1 MRISLN
7 VLFILFL
14 LSLWVID
21 TFSRTKGYHSKSILT
36 REETD
41 SVDDVFFIKGSLSP
55 YLSTNSDEEEKTVS
69 VVNNSSENMQVLDFI
84 DEMAKKH
91 RDFSRER
98 LIQLFNKVT
107 LKSPLQVRLSNQLR
121 KPPEKMKSW
130 ENYRDQFLNKAR
142 IDTGV
147 KFYRQH
153 QKLFKKV
160 SRQFSVPISILLA
173 TIGLESYYGQI
184 DYRYPVFSSL
194 VINSFANH
202 YRIKFYKQQ
211 LEYFLIWAYI
221 NQYSNQKILSIYG
234 SYSGAMGPA
243 QFIPFSI
250 YYYGYDF
257 DGDNKVDMLNNYS
270 DIIASIANY
279 YQKNGWKKDKKVI
292 SSLKLPCR
300 ASKNTLSLTDAKN
313 KPQCWKKEHNFK
325 VILTYNR
332 SHHYVQALYLLS
344 LALHSKIKNDL

>member
-1 MRISLN
+1 MRVSLTI
-7 VLFILFL
+7 LFILLF

-21 TFSRTKGYHSKSILT
+21 VFSQTKDYHSKSILA
-36 REETD
+36 RGETD
-41 SVDDVFFIKGSLSP
+41 SVNDVFFIEGSFSS
-55 YLSTNSDEEEKTVS
+55 YLSAYLYEEEETVS
-69 VVNNSSENMQVLDFI
+69 IVDNSSENSQVLDFI
-84 DEMAKKH
+84 DKMAEKH
-91 RDFSRER
+91 RNFSRER
-98 LIQLFNKVT
+98 LIRLFNKVT

-130 ENYRDQFLNKAR
+130 ESYRDQFLNKTR
-142 IDTGV
+142 IDAGV
-147 KFYRQH
+147 KFYHQH

-160 SRQFSVPISILLA
+160 SRQFSIPITILLA

-211 LEYFLIWAYI
+211 LEYFLVWAYI
-221 NQYSNQKILSIYG
+221 NQYSDQKILSIYG

-257 DGDNKVDMLNNYS
+257 DKDNKVDMLNNYS

-279 YQKNGWKKDKKVI
+279 YQKNGWKKNKKVI
-292 SSLKLPCR
+292 SNLELPCR
-300 ASKNTLSLTDAKN
+300 ASKNILALTDAEN

-325 VILTYNR
+325 VILTYNH

-344 LALHSKIKNDL
+344 LALHSKIKGDL